1 MKNILNKIKKKLHN
15 AGSSLILVIVALGF
29 IGILVG
35 ALLTAAGYV
44 YRLKLYDYN
53 ARSNFY
59 YLDQAMDEVYASV
72 GALTMNDLML
82 AYEKTREEIIYF
94 DPVKKTYVNMSESE
108 ANAKFKENFVNELA
122 TDESFEL
129 ASIKKLIGSSITNS
143 SITFDDSKVKVK
155 YVYLAQ
161 KPGDAVGSL
170 TPIYLERDKYIA
182 NGVSSNLAKIVI
194 QNVKLVRTVKYNRSS
209 AKGVFQ
215 QSLSTDIEIARPDF
229 DISFDNTIVNASTL
243 FDYCLVADSGVDFDR
258 ITSDVLTIGGNVY
271 AASDF
276 YNKDYNNYDPGRP
289 MADVIP
295 AGSTEKYPMN
305 KVSNYSYTGNS
316 SLDTLYNKSGFE
328 SDVSDDT
335 AYRAAHLYDGKNLR
349 SRYSGFYVD
358 GGKVNILADTVIV
371 PGSISVM
378 NGGNLAVY
386 GVNSGDLTATNVWA
400 DEIVLGGYS
409 LPTTNSTSDKK
420 QQGSVATFNSNLYV
434 KDDTTID
441 SEYSKFKL
449 DGSYYG
455 FSNSERSDGR
465 RYIPTTAKQKDSDI
479 ANIYEKLVPQRDADG
494 NIIKRARLDS
504 EGNEVKDKYGNVIY
518 DIQFTDTPENRGHY
532 NSSAVI
538 VNGQNS
544 VLDFSNTKNIFIA
557 GRSYIE
563 LSKAKTA
570 TTKYLQDPDKGRKG
584 AKSDDEKFEVNEA
597 LNQYDPAL
605 EDYKTG
611 ESISLKS
618 SQIAYYP
625 DKAGGSEIYYE
636 QAKADD
642 TNKWPKDGYIDGLYF
657 YLSSDSTSL
666 KDMKLITKYFGV
678 DGMIPI
684 SEQEEKVG
692 EDTRVYRYIDFDR
705 AVLNNQF
712 HRSGLLKDFPTETT
726 DLVDK
731 LGDYSNE
738 MLKSF
743 IQDYYNYFNFC
754 VNADSQYKLAF
765 LGYEAGYDNVKYSSV
780 TPVDDISSELNRQD
794 MEAKYKNMNLDTY
807 ILDTLGSNGDRDV
820 INKRAVELQNTT
832 KFSGFKAGQIAVPDN
847 KDNKADS
854 KTSIYSSGGVT
865 SSGEEI
871 VTTNNGVEFTL
882 KSANNSLITSELIGE
897 NNTDT
902 STDTKASDF
911 AKNTNNHYN
920 YYRWA
925 LRDLD
930 NTKSGDQAAIDIL
943 DAAIDANGESCITP
957 INYYMNYNVFDEAT
971 FNEIH
976 PRHNDSGTI
985 VPANLTLG
993 DGEYRVWASEG
1004 DVKVSCDPGD
1014 TDKEVTGIVVAKGD
1028 VFFDNNVN
1036 KFNGLIITGG
1046 KVHITLNNKV
1056 NYISS
1061 TSLCRNIL
1069 NDCLVKAVNYS
1080 NLTDGTPE
1088 KQEAKNAINFLKLF
1102 KDYEKIAEQA
1112 EDGSL
1117 SPDTTKKDITTI
1129 NYDDVIKYNN
1139 WLRNVD

>member
-1 MKNILNKIKKKLHN
+1 MKKILYKIKKKLHN

-82 AYEKTREEIIYF
+82 DYEKTREEIIYF
-94 DPVKKTYVNMSESE
+94 DPVNKTYVNMSESE

-122 TDESFEL
+122 TDESFEI

-143 SITFDDSKVKVK
+143 SISFDDSNVKVK

-161 KPGDAVGSL
+161 EEGGNPGEL

-182 NGVSSNLAKIVI
+182 NGVSGNLAKIVI
-194 QNVKLVRTVKYNRSS
+194 QNVKLIRTVNYNRSS

-276 YNKDYNNYDPGRP
+276 YNKDYNEYDPGKT

-305 KVSNYSYTGNS
+305 KVSNYLYSGNAS
-316 SLDTLYNKSGFE
+316 IDTLYNKSGYQSE
-328 SDVSDDT
+328 LSDDS
-335 AYRAAHLYDGKNLR
+335 AYKAANLYDGRNVR
-349 SRYSGFYVD
+349 SKYSGFYVD

-378 NGGNLAVY
+378 NGGSLAVY
-386 GVNSGDLTATNVWA
+386 GVNSGDLTATSVWA
-400 DEIVLGGYS
+400 DEVVLGGYA
-409 LPTTNSTSDKK
+409 LPSTNNKK
-420 QQGSVATFNSNLYV
+420 QGSIATFNSNLYV
-434 KDDTTID
+434 KDDTTIE

-465 RYIPTTAKQKDSDI
+465 NYIPTTAKQKESDI
-479 ANIYEKLVPQRDADG
+479 ANIYEKLVPKKDSAG
-494 NIIKRARLDS
+494 NIIKTARLDS
-504 EGNEVKDKYGNVIY
+504 SGNEVKDKYGNVIY
-518 DIQFTDTPENRGHY
+518 DIQYTDTPENRGHY

-538 VNGQNS
+538 INGQNS

-563 LSKAKTA
+563 LSKTKTS
-570 TTKYLQDPDKGRKG
+570 TSKYYQDPDKGRNG
-584 AKSDDEKFEVNEA
+584 EKEDKDKVEVYEV

-605 EDYKTG
+605 EDYRTG
-611 ESISLKS
+611 ESISVKS
-618 SQIAYYP
+618 SQVAYYP
-625 DKAGGSEIYYE
+625 SKAGGVEFYYE
-636 QAKADD
+636 SAKAGTTDATKD
-642 TNKWPKDGYIDGLYF
+642 WPTDYIDGLYF
-657 YLSSDSTSL
+657 RLSSDSSSL
-666 KDMKLITKYFGV
+666 KDMKLITKYFGI

-684 SEQEEKVG
+684 SEQEEVVG
-692 EDTRVYRYIDFDR
+692 SETKVYRYIDFDR
-705 AVLNNQF
+705 AVLNNKF
-712 HRSGLLKDFPTETT
+712 HRSGMIINFPTATT
-726 DLVDK
+726 DLTDK
-731 LGDYSNE
+731 LSEYSNT
-738 MLKSF
+738 MLESF
-743 IQDYYNYFNFC
+743 IQDYFNYFNFC
-754 VNADSQYKLAF
+754 VNADSPYKLSF
-765 LGYEAGYDNVKYSSV
+765 LGYEAGYDNVKNS
-780 TPVDDISSELNRQD
+780 TWPKEDDISTEPNRQA

-832 KFSGFKAGQIAVPDN
+832 KFSGFKAGQIAVPEN
-847 KDNKADS
+847 KENKTDS
-854 KTSIYSSGGVT
+854 KTNIYASGGVT
-865 SSGEEI
+865 SSGESI
-871 VTTNNGVEFTL
+871 VTTNSGVEFTL
-882 KSANNSLITSELIGE
+882 KSANNSKIVSELINEE
-897 NNTDT
+897 NKDT
-902 STDTKASDF
+902 STDTKASEF
-911 AKNTNNHYN
+911 AENTNDHYN
-920 YYRWA
+920 YYKWA

-930 NTKSGDQAAIDIL
+930 KTKAGDQAAIDIL
-943 DAAIDANGESCITP
+943 EAAITANGESSITP
-957 INYYMNYNVFDEAT
+957 INYYMNYDVFDDAS
-971 FNEIH
+971 FNNIY
-976 PRHNDSGTI
+976 PKHNDSGTI

-993 DGEYRVWASEG
+993 DGEYRVWASDG

-1046 KVHITLNNKV
+1046 KVHISLNNKV

-1069 NDCLVKAVNYS
+1069 NDCLVKAVNYTNLS
-1080 NLTDGTPE
+1080 NGTPE
-1088 KQEAKNAINFLKLF
+1088 KEEAKNAINFLKLF
-1102 KDYEKIAEQA
+1102 KDYEKLAEQA
-1112 EDGSL
+1112 ENGDL
-1117 SPDTTKKDITTI
+1117 APDTSKKDITTV